1 MQILHIIFRATRLG
15 TDIARIIV
23 VDNVIIEKSSIFPLP
38 GAAGRSAGTAAFFTE
53 AKTEAVRKSIHFL
66 IALSPGMAALNYPLT
81 VLALMTGVLG
91 YTFME
96 MLRLSGVSIPVVSTL
111 TAMASRPKDIG
122 VFVLGPVTLG
132 IGALLTLLL
141 FPSPAA
147 CIGIYALA
155 FGDGFAGFIGKLF
168 GRIRPAFLFGKSIEG
183 SAACFT
189 ATFISAYLVS
199 HNYTVSVAAAIT
211 AMAVEALPLEDYDN
225 ISLPLIVGVV
235 VQQIY

>member
-1 MQILHIIFRATRLG
+1 
-15 TDIARIIV
+15 V
-23 VDNVIIEKSSIFPLP
+23 SNVIIEKSSVFHLP
-38 GAAGRSAGTAAFFTE
+38 VVAGRVVDPAAIFAE
-53 AKTEAVRKSIHFL
+53 ARTEAVRKSIHFL
-66 IALSPGMAALNYPLT
+66 IALSPGMAAINYHLT
-81 VLALMTGVLG
+81 VLALMAGVLG

-155 FGDGFAGFIGKLF
+155 FGDGFAGLIGKLF
-168 GRIRPAFLFGKSIEG
+168 GRIRPAFLFGKSLEG
-183 SAACFT
+183 SAACFA
-189 ATFISAYLVS
+189 ATFISAYFVS
-199 HNYTVSVAAAIT
+199 HNYAVSFAAAIT
-211 AMAVEALPLEDYDN
+211 AMAVEALPLDDYDN

-235 VQQIY
+235 VQQLY